1 MSAGATR
8 GRRRSL
14 RLLAALAGA
23 PGACAPVQVETVQ
36 APADVQQVVLTVDSG
51 SVTLLGAPLG
61 ARVRIDREARAFPS
75 TRGFHEKQNGGV
87 LTINARCGGAPGCR
101 VDHVLRIPPHVAV
114 VVQLRNGDVELGGL
128 EGDVQ
133 VDVGLG
139 KITGSGLR
147 SGSVDVRTEGG
158 GIDLIFAA
166 APRQVTANAAA
177 GDVSLRVPAGRYR
190 CDLDQA
196 AAGELGVTCDP
207 NASATISASTG
218 VGKLRIRG
226 TQR

>member
-8 GRRRSL
+8 GRRRSVPL
-14 RLLAALAGA
+14 FALAGA
-23 PGACAPVQVETVQ
+23 LGACAPVQGETVQ
-36 APADVQQVVLTVDSG
+36 APGDVQQVVLTVDSG
-51 SVTLLGAPLG
+51 SVTLLAAPVG
-61 ARVRIDREARAFPS
+61 ARVQIDREARAFPS
-75 TRGFHEKQNGGV
+75 TRGFHEKQNGAV
-87 LTINARCGGAPGCR
+87 LTIEARCGGAPGCR
-101 VDHVLRIPPHVAV
+101 VDHVLRVPPNVAV
-114 VVQLRNGDVELGGL
+114 VVNLRDGDVELAGL

-147 SGSVDVRTEGG
+147 SASVDVRTEGG
-158 GIDLIFAA
+158 AIDLIFVT
-166 APRQVTANAAA
+166 APRRVVANAAA
-177 GDVSLRVPAGRYR
+177 GDVSLRIPAGSYR

-207 NASATISASTG
+207 NASATIAASTG

-226 TQR
+226 AQR